1 MEKLIMKE
9 SEVKEVLEM
18 LVGEYLEDNSDYVN
32 EDGVMDWDG
41 DGSNIGIKKEELI
54 NDFINYIKGN
64 WNIRDLE
71 KQRQMILNKK

>member
-18 LVGEYLEDNSDYVN
+18 LVKEYLEDNSDYVN

-41 DGSNIGIKKEELI
+41 DGSNIGIEKEELI

>member
-1 MEKLIMKE
+1 MEKLIIKE

-18 LVGEYLEDNSDYVN
+18 LVKEYLEDNSDYVN

-41 DGSNIGIKKEELI
+41 DGSNIGIEKEELI